1 MLKRFALASLLFV
14 ACSTA
19 FADDDDDEKECSKAT
34 LNGNYGFLMD
44 GTIQPFGPV
53 VLSGIIKSNGRGA
66 FSGVETAS
74 VGGQIYQATFTG
86 SYTVNAVCSGSAQY
100 QLVAPNLV
108 MSRSVAF
115 VITKGGAE
123 FFIMS
128 TVPGSIVGGK
138 AQRQ

>member
-19 FADDDDDEKECSKAT
+19 FADDDDDVCSKAT

-53 VLSGIIKSNGRGA
+53 VLSGIIRSNGRGA

-74 VGGQIYQATFTG
+74 VGGQIYQATFSG
-86 SYTVNAVCSGSAQY
+86 SYTVNADCSGSAQY